1 MDRVPKIVFS
11 FFSCEDIVNFCD
23 IHSKFLFSNH
33 SKDILKGKTCCESY
47 FNMEPR
53 FTYSGTCYTT
63 RQLVLETVPSIFSSI
78 TLWLTG
84 LRKSRLIGINKTK
97 YVHNRYQKPIQLVIF
112 FFFSFIDFDMFMF
125 GSYAIERGGISYVLT
140 KDDHPAAIMASDVR
154 KIPMGTVN
162 SIGLTRKQTD
172 RSQIKFESCL
182 QSNTS
187 FEAKFGCP
195 ASQANCKLLRVIH
208 GFKNCTMATFYGL
221 PKQSK

>member
-84 LRKSRLIGINKTK
+84 LRKSRLIGINNKTK
-97 YVHNRYQKPIQLVIF
+97 YL
-112 FFFSFIDFDMFMF
+112 
-125 GSYAIERGGISYVLT
+125 
-140 KDDHPAAIMASDVR
+140 
-154 KIPMGTVN
+154 
-162 SIGLTRKQTD
+162 
-172 RSQIKFESCL
+172 
-182 QSNTS
+182 
-187 FEAKFGCP
+187 
-195 ASQANCKLLRVIH
+195 
-208 GFKNCTMATFYGL
+208 CTMYIIGIKDLFNLYYFFIL
-221 PKQSK
+221 LYRF

>member
-1 MDRVPKIVFS
+1 MNRVPKIVFS

-53 FTYSGTCYTT
+53 FTYTGTCYTT

-97 YVHNRYQKPIQLVIF
+97 YVHNKVSKTYSAIIIF
-112 FFFSFIDFDMFMF
+112 
-125 GSYAIERGGISYVLT
+125 
-140 KDDHPAAIMASDVR
+140 
-154 KIPMGTVN
+154 
-162 SIGLTRKQTD
+162 
-172 RSQIKFESCL
+172 
-182 QSNTS
+182 
-187 FEAKFGCP
+187 
-195 ASQANCKLLRVIH
+195 LLLLYR
-208 GFKNCTMATFYGL
+208 F
-221 PKQSK
+221 